1 MFHTKTS
8 PVTTSNPFTAKPW
21 LAALFACGVA
31 VTPFAG
37 AKEKPTQKQRHRHGG
52 YGRGETTQER
62 LPLRQWKNS
71 SSSWDRATLTLRGV
85 ESEGSIGVSVRRD
98 ELVEAARLRLT
109 FTLSPA
115 LLPGLS
121 HLKVML
127 NDELLQTVVL
137 NKEQLGTPQT
147 VELDIDPRYFTD
159 YNRFRFQFIGHYT
172 TECENPN
179 HSSLWASVSNDSTL
193 SLSLRQL
200 PAPARRSGF
209 VARTLLMRATTARFS
224 WLLCTPSSRTWQC

>member
-1 MFHTKTS
+1 M
-8 PVTTSNPFTAKPW
+8 
-21 LAALFACGVA
+21 A
-31 VTPFAG
+31 V
-37 AKEKPTQKQRHRHGG
+37 E
-52 YGRGETTQER
+52 ETTQER

-71 SSSWDRATLTLRGV
+71 FKQLGLGNPLTLRGV

-147 VELDIDPRYFTD
+147 VELDID
-159 YNRFRFQFIGHYT
+159 
-172 TECENPN
+172 
-179 HSSLWASVSNDSTL
+179 
-193 SLSLRQL
+193 
-200 PAPARRSGF
+200 
-209 VARTLLMRATTARFS
+209 
-224 WLLCTPSSRTWQC
+224 